1 MDIAFI
7 LIFLAMYL
15 TLGWCWACILV
26 RLVGLANLSCQNCW
40 FAFLLWPLSIIAT
53 DANLEENDETS
64 PEKSDSKDL

>member
-1 MDIAFI
+1 MDIALV

-15 TLGWCWACILV
+15 TLGWCLVCILV
-26 RLVGLANLSCQNCW
+26 RLVGLANLSRQNCW

-53 DANLEENDETS
+53 DANLEENDGTS

>member
-26 RLVGLANLSCQNCW
+26 RLVGLANLSRQNCW

-53 DANLEENDETS
+53 DAHMEENDE
-64 PEKSDSKDL
+64 KSAQKSNGKDV

>member
-26 RLVGLANLSCQNCW
+26 RLVGLANLSRQNCW

-53 DANLEENDETS
+53 DAHMEENDERS
-64 PEKSDSKDL
+64 AQKPDGEDI

>member
-1 MDIAFI
+1 MDIALV

-15 TLGWCWACILV
+15 TLGWCWAFILV

>member
-7 LIFLAMYL
+7 IILLTMYL

-26 RLVGLANLSCQNCW
+26 RLVGLANLSRQNCW

-64 PEKSDSKDL
+64 PEKSDSKYL

>member
-7 LIFLAMYL
+7 IILLTMYL

-26 RLVGLANLSCQNCW
+26 RLVGLANLSRQNCW

-64 PEKSDSKDL
+64 PEKSDSKDV

>member
-7 LIFLAMYL
+7 IILLTMYL
-15 TLGWCWACILV
+15 TLVCCWICILV
-26 RLVGLANLSCQNCW
+26 RLVGLANLSRQNCW

-64 PEKSDSKDL
+64 PEKSDSKYL

>member
-7 LIFLAMYL
+7 IILLAMYL
-15 TLGWCWACILV
+15 TLGWCWICILA
-26 RLVGLANLSCQNCW
+26 RLVGLANLSRQNYW

-53 DANLEENDETS
+53 DANLEENYGTS